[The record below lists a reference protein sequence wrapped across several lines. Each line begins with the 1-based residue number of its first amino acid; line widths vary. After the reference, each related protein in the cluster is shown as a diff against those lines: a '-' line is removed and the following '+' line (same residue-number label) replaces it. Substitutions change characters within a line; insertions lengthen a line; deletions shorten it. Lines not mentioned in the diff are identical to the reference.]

1 MAKIAF
7 SKLGLKIN
15 ESDCSYTRDTLDG
28 TVEIEVKLY
37 LPIKEKMELVS
48 RIVNQSIDDNG
59 FYNPMRVK
67 LYTALEVMYA
77 YTNISFTEKQKED
90 PFKLYDLI
98 ISTGLFCEVVEKI
111 RDKDW
116 LEIQEN
122 VWDTIKGIYEYR
134 NSVMGILDNVRA
146 EYSDLNLE
154 VNEISEKLSD
164 PNDLGFLKDVITKLG

>member
-15 ESDCSYTRDTLDG
+15 ESDCTYTRDTLDG
-28 TVEIEVKLY
+28 TVEIEVKIY
-37 LPIKEKMELVS
+37 LPVKEKMNLVS

-67 LYTALEVMYA
+67 LYTVLEVMYA

-98 ISTGLFCEVVEKI
+98 ISTGLFYEIVEKI
-111 RDKDW
+111 SDKDW

-122 VWDTIKGIYEYR
+122 VWDTIKSIYEYR

-146 EYSDLNLE
+146 EYGDLNLE
-154 VNEISEKLSD
+154 VNEMSEKLSD
-164 PNDLGFLKDVITKLG
+164 PNNLGFLKEVLTKLG